1 MGIAGSVTSA
11 VSSTSVSLPTNKLT
25 VVGVGVYGHTVA
37 GYLSLPVAGPTKTAI
52 LLFSAPVAVTTLKVP
67 SVQPIAHNCVH
78 IHFTTIGN
86 LINYTGTGLTSGTFI
101 FYFGTAFLDSLPIE
115 RMAAVVASF
124 TTGNP
129 GTFTFPSDTVLTGIS
144 AVLGTDT
151 AETLLQYR
159 VNFNTSAGRSITISW
174 SMNDPLEITSLD
186 NVPVAQSLTL
196 TGTTTGTHIATGY
209 VALYYQ
215 L

>member
-1 MGIAGSVTSA
+1 MP
-11 VSSTSVSLPTNKLT
+11 VS
-25 VVGVGVYGHTVA
+25 
-37 GYLSLPVAGPTKTAI
+37 GPTKQAVI
-52 LLFSAPVAVTTLKVP
+52 LFSAPVAVTTLKVP
-67 SVQPIAHNCVH
+67 SVQGLNHNCFHV
-78 IHFTTIGN
+78 HFTTIGN
-86 LINYTGTGLTSGTFI
+86 TLNYTGTGLTSGTFI
-101 FYFGTAFLDSLPIE
+101 FYFGSAFPDSQPIE
-115 RMAAVVASF
+115 KFAAVVASF

-129 GTFTFPSDTVLTGIS
+129 GAFTFPSDTFLVGIS

-151 AETLLQYR
+151 NETLLQYR

-209 VALYYQ
+209 VALYYT